1 MEYLKTYFRKRGVG
15 RRQSIA
21 AVCVLLLACILW
33 VPPLHAAVE
42 ISASLNA
49 NRFPID
55 RVATLTVTVS
65 GSRSSDVQM
74 PEVDGLQFHARGKSS
89 QFEMINGSFS
99 SSVVLTYL
107 VQAYRVGKFTIP
119 AITLNTRDGLSSTQ
133 PIHFEVTSSGAQAA
147 VSTPPQG
154 GTASTRL
161 RSGEADKVAFMRV
174 TPEKKTSYSGEILPV
189 QISVYFRDGIK
200 ANLNSLPQLSGEG
213 FVLQQL
219 EREPVQTREMIN
231 NTRYSVLTW
240 NSALSGIK
248 EGKHTVSMELE
259 ATLLVRQ
266 QRRNSRSMFN
276 DPFFG
281 SFFDSSYSEKQVT
294 VASPKMELTV
304 LGLPENGRPADFG
317 GAIGNFSLKTQADP
331 LEVEQGDPI
340 TLTMTVSGHGN
351 FDRVQAPKLVSED
364 GWKTYT
370 PSSEFLK
377 DGSPGQ
383 GKKVFEQALVAR
395 GKAVTEIPAVSFN
408 YFDPSSKSYKT
419 ISSAPIPFIVKGGQN
434 AAEES
439 QLRKQEQPEKQ
450 GNTPALPPA
459 PAFTEPPLK
468 TLAPLH
474 LASGDMEEQIVP
486 LFNRLWF
493 QLLGGFFI
501 FGLVIVLVV
510 RMKAAR
516 FAANPVLQRDQAMK
530 HLLAL
535 REKEISGAQI
545 ANDSRRFLA
554 FCRTAIQEQLGLL
567 WETEAGAITLAD
579 LQQRLPEGSGLITI
593 FTAAEQSAYSGQE
606 LSAREMR
613 EFTTMLKNEL
623 EGLV

>member
-1 MEYLKTYFRKRGVG
+1 MEYLKTYTRKSGVG
-15 RRQSIA
+15 RRRGIA
-21 AVCVLLLACILW
+21 AVCVLFLACILW
-33 VPPLHAAVE
+33 VPPLFAAVE

-49 NRFPID
+49 NSFPLD

-65 GSRSSDVQM
+65 GSSSTDIQI
-74 PEVDGLQFHARGKSS
+74 PEVDGIQFHARGKSS

-133 PIHFEVTSSGAQAA
+133 PIRFEVTSSGTRTAI
-147 VSTPPQG
+147 STPSQT

-189 QISVYFRDGIK
+189 QIKVYFRDGIK

-248 EGKHTVSMELE
+248 EGKHTVSLELE

-266 QRRNSRSMFN
+266 QRHNARSMFN

-304 LGLPENGRPADFG
+304 LGLPEKDRPADFA
-317 GAIGNFSLKTQADP
+317 GAIGEFSLKTTAVP
-331 LEVEQGDPI
+331 LEVEPGDPV
-340 TLTMTVSGHGN
+340 TLTTTISGHGN

-377 DGSPGQ
+377 DGSPGR

-395 GKAVTEIPAVSFN
+395 KKDVTEVPAVSFS
-408 YFDPSSKSYKT
+408 YFDPRAKRYET
-419 ISSAPIPFIVKGGQN
+419 ITSAPIPFTVKGIQN
-434 AAEES
+434 TTGES
-439 QLRKQEQPEKQ
+439 QSRQKEQSVQQESRSV
-450 GNTPALPPA
+450 PA
-459 PAFTEPPLK
+459 PAVTEPPLK

-474 LASGDMEEQIVP
+474 LGSGDMDGQITP

-493 QLLGGFFI
+493 RLLGGVLLL
-501 FGLVIVLVV
+501 GLTTVIVL
-510 RMKAAR
+510 RAKAAR

-535 REKEISGAQI
+535 REKEIAGAQI
-545 ANDSRRFLA
+545 AADSRRFLA
-554 FCRTAIQEQLGLL
+554 LCRTAIQEQLGLL

-579 LQQRLPEGSGLITI
+579 LQRRLPENSGLITI

-606 LSAREMR
+606 LSAKEMQK
-613 EFTTMLKNEL
+613 FTTILKKEL